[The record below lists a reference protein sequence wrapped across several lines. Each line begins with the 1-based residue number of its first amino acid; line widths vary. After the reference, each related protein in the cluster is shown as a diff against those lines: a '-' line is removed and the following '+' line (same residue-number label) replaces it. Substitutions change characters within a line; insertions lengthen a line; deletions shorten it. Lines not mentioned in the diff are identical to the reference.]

1 MNASNRVVEH
11 PDGGGEHG
19 GGFAGGAVVAAGHGG
34 GFAGATAI
42 ATGHG
47 GGFAGGTAVAAGHG
61 GGDGSSGHDHG
72 GDGHGGGG
80 HTDGGLHLTLRGY
93 VTGFFAAVF
102 LTAIPF
108 WLVMGKTLGGSNLTA
123 AVILAFAAVQ
133 IVVHM
138 VYFLHMSPKSEGGW
152 NLLALLFTVMLV
164 VIALSGSLWVMYHLN
179 HNMMPDSMMNMRNMP

>member
-1 MNASNRVVEH
+1 MSVGGGVVAY
-11 PDGGGEHG
+11 PDGGGS
-19 GGFAGGAVVAAGHGG
+19 GHGG
-34 GFAGATAI
+34 A
-42 ATGHG
+42 
-47 GGFAGGTAVAAGHG
+47 
-61 GGDGSSGHDHG
+61 
-72 GDGHGGGG
+72 
-80 HTDGGLHLTLRGY
+80 GLHGAGVVHFTLRGY
-93 VTGFFAAVF
+93 VTGFVAALV

-108 WLVMGKTLGGSNLTA
+108 GLVMGKTFGSSGITA

-179 HNMMPDSMMNMRNMP
+179 HNMMPESMQNMHNMP